1 MDKINVQL
9 TKHNF
14 IFIYI
19 KIIMYSF
26 KEYKQL
32 NKEKIL
38 LDKIRQNFE
47 NDESI
52 QEQIGIIYN

>member
-19 KIIMYSF
+19 KIIMYNF

-38 LDKIRQNFE
+38 LDKIR
-47 NDESI
+47 
-52 QEQIGIIYN
+52 

>member
-9 TKHNF
+9 TKDNF

-52 QEQIGIIYN
+52 QEQIGIICS

>member
-52 QEQIGIIYN
+52 QEQIGIIYS

>member
-9 TKHNF
+9 TKYNF

-19 KIIMYSF
+19 NIIMYSF

-52 QEQIGIIYN
+52 QEQIGIICS

>member
-9 TKHNF
+9 TKYNF

-52 QEQIGIIYN
+52 QEQIGIICS

>member
-1 MDKINVQL
+1 MQL
-9 TKHNF
+9 TKYNF

-19 KIIMYSF
+19 NIIMYSF

-52 QEQIGIIYN
+52 QEQIGIIYS